1 MGHLK
6 ITGGVYSMISF
17 MPSDPRLAF
26 AYVPFQ
32 KYENIYSIEKSLKR
46 GTIFKDLDIP
56 FDCYR
61 NNPIMNPF
69 MEKPCKK

>member
-1 MGHLK
+1 
-6 ITGGVYSMISF
+6 MIPF
-17 MPSDPRLAF
+17 MPNDPRLAF

-32 KYENIYSIEKSLKR
+32 KYENIYPVEKALCR

-61 NNPIMNPF
+61 NNPIMSPF
-69 MEKPCKK
+69 KEMPCK

>member
-1 MGHLK
+1 
-6 ITGGVYSMISF
+6 MIPF
-17 MPSDPRLAF
+17 MPSDPRYAF

-32 KYENIYSIEKSLKR
+32 KYENIYSVEKALKR
-46 GTIFKDLDIP
+46 GTVFKDLDIS

-69 MEKPCKK
+69 MEKPCK